1 MKHVEGYNRHHTWSP
16 KFKYKHQVAKE
27 LREHPFHINLVEINP
42 HARWHAE
49 NEHPLLLSRE
59 QMLGCL
65 CMMRELDSESLTAPE
80 RIYELAEYLEGRSDR
95 ETRVADNLF
104 RQAVFISEH
113 GV

>member
-1 MKHVEGYNRHHTWSP
+1 
-16 KFKYKHQVAKE
+16 
-27 LREHPFHINLVEINP
+27 
-42 HARWHAE
+42 
-49 NEHPLLLSRE
+49 
-59 QMLGCL
+59 
-65 CMMRELDSESLTAPE
+65 MMRELDSESLTAPE